1 MTGYDTKEDLER
13 TVKSNF
19 TSIKD
24 LIKRRNEIKSKIVLS
39 NATTEVEIAGVKYT
53 VAEAIERKSS
63 IEYEQQLLNKLKN
76 TYKQIV
82 NHVDQVNEDMNF
94 RLDQHLETIFGRESK
109 TSNQETD
116 AVIKSFKEQNEA
128 KLIDPINLKEK
139 IELLEK
145 EIEDFLTEVDHVLS
159 VSNATTTIE
168 IND

>member
-1 MTGYDTKEDLER
+1 M
-13 TVKSNF
+13 
-19 TSIKD
+19 
-24 LIKRRNEIKSKIVLS
+24 
-39 NATTEVEIAGVKYT
+39 
-53 VAEAIERKSS
+53 
-63 IEYEQQLLNKLKN
+63 NKLKN

-82 NHVDQVNEDMNF
+82 NHVDQVNEDMNY
-94 RLDQHLETIFGRESK
+94 RLDQHLETIFGREFK